1 MFHPLSSADEKR
13 GRHGVVRENRH
24 SVGEGIEDGC
34 APRSSRISPR
44 IDMPA
49 DKRRLVARVKQFLEP
64 FLAHPE
70 MLQTGLY
77 ALSGGGSVYA
87 PRIRHMETFL
97 RLLWGV
103 APLGCAQP
111 DDARL
116 NVFVEGV
123 IAGTHPDSP
132 HYWGD
137 IGPFDQRMVE
147 MAALATALL
156 LHPERFWDTLTSRQ
170 QQHLA
175 TWLGQINDYE
185 MPATNWLFFRVLV
198 NVALKQRNCAW
209 SPRHMEEA
217 LDTLEQ
223 LYLGNGWYCDG
234 FVDQIDYYVPMAFH
248 YYSLIYAKFMA
259 LDDPLRAER
268 FCSRAREF
276 AANYVHW
283 FASTGAS
290 IPFGRSLTYRFAH
303 GAFFSALVFAD
314 VEALP
319 WGQIK
324 QLLFRHLEYWD
335 DTEMIGEGGYLTVG
349 YKYPN
354 VVMAEGYNAAGSPYW
369 ALKTY
374 LLLAVNDAHPFWQ
387 AEPQPVDCAHV
398 QLQREPRMLVCRSP
412 EGDEVQAFTA
422 GQHSSQHAHA
432 DAKYE
437 KFVYSTSFAFSVP
450 KGRLALRQGAFD
462 NCLAVAEAG
471 RAVPLYESAYG
482 LSDDTVTEQFVRRT
496 WQPWPDVTITTW
508 VVPLLPWHIRV
519 HRVVSGRRLL
529 LADGGF
535 ALPKFESTVHNF
547 ERGQLGVH
555 RQLASGVVDYGS
567 HADYTWVE
575 AEPNTHLLFPATVIP
590 MLTQEFS
597 IGDGT
602 LIHGFLGQRVSDAS
616 LPPDRLLSSAPEV
629 WLVGDVLTVRSSS
642 GEWSVNFVETLT

>member
-1 MFHPLSSADEKR
+1 M
-13 GRHGVVRENRH
+13 
-24 SVGEGIEDGC
+24 GEGIEHGC
-34 APRSSRISPR
+34 APEPPGTSPR
-44 IDMPA
+44 IDMPC
-49 DKRRLVARVKQFLEP
+49 DKRRMAARLEQFLEP
-64 FLAHPE
+64 FLKRPE
-70 MLQTGLY
+70 MLQTGHY

-87 PRIRHMETFL
+87 PEIRNLETFL

-103 APLGCAQP
+103 APLSCAAP

-123 IAGTHPDSP
+123 VAGTNPDSP

-156 LHPERFWDTLTSRQ
+156 LHPERFWDTLTSQ
-170 QQHLA
+170 QQHHLA
-175 TWLGQINDYE
+175 TWLGQINDHE

-198 NVALKQRNCAW
+198 NVALKQRGCAW
-209 SPRHMEEA
+209 SPQHLEEA
-217 LDTLEQ
+217 LDALEQ
-223 LYLGNGWYCDG
+223 WYLGNGWYCDG

-259 LDDPLRAER
+259 FDDPLRAQR

-276 AANYVHW
+276 AANYVYW

-335 DTEMIGEGGYLTVG
+335 DTNMVGEGGYLTVG

-354 VVMAEGYNAAGSPYW
+354 GVMAEGYNAAGSPYW
-369 ALKTY
+369 AFKTY

-387 AEPQPVDCAHV
+387 VEPQPVDCAPR
-398 QLQREPRMLVCRSP
+398 QLQREARMLVCRSP

-437 KFVYSTSFAFSVP
+437 KFVYSTTFGFSVP
-450 KGRLALRQGAFD
+450 KGCLALRQGAFD
-462 NCLAVAEAG
+462 NCLAVAESG
-471 RAVPLYESAYG
+471 RADPRYESAYG
-482 LSDDTVTEQFVRRT
+482 LSDYAVTERFVRRT

-519 HRVVSGRRLL
+519 HRVVSGRDLL

-535 ALPKFESTVHNF
+535 ALPKFEYTVHRL
-547 ERGQLGVH
+547 ERGELGVH
-555 RQLASGVVDYGS
+555 GPLASGVVDYGGN
-567 HADYTWVE
+567 ATCTWVE

-590 MLTQEFS
+590 TLTQEFS
-597 IGDGT
+597 AGEGT
-602 LIHGFLGQRVSDAS
+602 LIHGFFGEQAVDPALLWDRM
-616 LPPDRLLSSAPEV
+616 LPFVPEV
-629 WLVGDVLTVRSSS
+629 RLVGDVLHVRSLS
-642 GEWSVNFVETLT
+642 GEWAVKFVETLT